1 MSTWHQCHDAC
12 SFPDSLPEP
21 VKCVIVPA
29 DRLIFT
35 VEWKLTSALIDVE
48 KNTIR
53 MFSNERHPHFYV
65 TGEYDL
71 EEGGCVLQNVLKAD
85 EEDL

>member
-1 MSTWHQCHDAC
+1 
-12 SFPDSLPEP
+12 
-21 VKCVIVPA
+21 
-29 DRLIFT
+29 
-35 VEWKLTSALIDVE
+35 
-48 KNTIR
+48 